1 MDVEKK
7 RSGSFVPMVVATCFA
22 FVTWIP
28 GVFWFPMWDIVLM
41 LPFVGLSIAQLIVRK
56 KSNPLKKR
64 KRLLVLSIIKMSLI
78 SAFLLSDVVFTLV
91 VMQWHG
97 FFYFIT
103 LFQGPMFLFFLYFYY
118 RVLANYALSEKCLY
132 RLAPTPC
139 RIVSFKTNKP
149 KMHTA
154 KNYPMV

>member
-64 KRLLVLSIIKMSLI
+64 KILLVLSIIKMSLTLVSALPFTVIFVIVTMMWIPFFFI
-78 SAFLLSDVVFTLV
+78 SMFVVCAFLMFIVT
-91 VMQWHG
+91 G
-97 FFYFIT
+97 FLELCAIREM
-103 LFQGPMFLFFLYFYY
+103 PMPACPGILQD
-118 RVLANYALSEKCLY
+118 SEFKN
-132 RLAPTPC
+132 PC
-139 RIVSFKTNKP
+139 
-149 KMHTA
+149 
-154 KNYPMV
+154 